1 MKLLK
6 NGFIVNME
14 TGEFSRQDIYIE
26 NNEIIKIAPNI
37 QMDDVEAIDCTNKWL
52 IPGLIDMHVHIKKH
66 FANYFTAAGIT
77 TVRNTAGSIIELKPF
92 IDANGSKLEP
102 RVISADRMIDGP
114 PGLWGDD
121 TAYNINVDN
130 ADLAKQEVARQ
141 VELGAHFI
149 KVYGWL
155 DPEYMEVVVSEARK
169 HNLEVSSDILYSKKV
184 DALHAADI
192 GIDWL
197 EHGSG
202 IIQAMYP
209 EWSMDAPKEIWDS
222 IPWEQPDEQLIESIC
237 KELLK
242 KDIKLCPTIVLYD
255 QMRLAE
261 HYWTTTHE
269 VVHHMDNS
277 DYLFKHWPQAVQA
290 KQGQVTFG
298 IQTKTIQKIAYTYY
312 KMGGTVV
319 TGTDTP
325 AGSFTYPGFALHRE
339 LQLFVDAGFT
349 PLEALQQATINAAKA
364 LKVADLGDIKEGFT
378 ADLLVLNEN
387 PLSDIENT
395 MKIDRIVKDGK
406 LYAIHELLENIPT
419 EQEINDYTKELIKT
433 FEELGLNAGN

>member
-6 NGFIVNME
+6 NGFVVNME
-14 TGEFSRQDIYIE
+14 TGEFTRQDVYIE
-26 NNEIIKIAPNI
+26 NNKILKVAPNLH
-37 QMDDVEAIDCTNKWL
+37 MDNVEVMDFTGKWI

-92 IDANGSKLEP
+92 IDANGSELEP

-130 ADLAKQEVARQ
+130 TELAKQEVARQ

-155 DPEYMEVVVSEARK
+155 DPEYMETVVEEARK
-169 HNLEVSSDILYSKKV
+169 HNLEVSSDIIHSKKV

-197 EHGSG
+197 EHCSG

-209 EWSMDAPKEIWDS
+209 HWTMDAPKEVWDT
-222 IPWEQPDEQLIESIC
+222 IPWDQPDEELIENVC
-237 KELLK
+237 KQLLI

-255 QMRLAE
+255 QMRLADQ
-261 HYWTTTHE
+261 YWTTKHE
-269 VVHHMDNS
+269 IVDHMENS
-277 DYLFKHWPQAVQA
+277 DYLFKHWPQAAQV

-298 IQTKTIQKIAYTYY
+298 TQTKMIQKIAYIYC

-325 AGSFTYPGFALHRE
+325 AGNFTYPGFALHRE

-349 PLEALQQATINAAKA
+349 PLEALQQATMNAAKA
-364 LKVADLGDIKEGFT
+364 LKIADLGDIKEGFI
-378 ADLLVLNEN
+378 ADLLVVNEN

-406 LYAIHELLENIPT
+406 LYTIPELLENIPT
-419 EQEINDYTKELIKT
+419 EQEMNDYVNELIKT
-433 FEELGLNAGN
+433 FEEQGLYAGN

>member
-6 NGFIVNME
+6 NGFAVNME
-14 TGEFSRQDIYIE
+14 TGEFTRQDVYIE
-26 NNEIIKIAPNI
+26 NNKIVKVAPNL
-37 QMDDVEAIDCTNKWL
+37 QMENVEVMDCTDKWL

-92 IDANGSKLEP
+92 IDANGSELEP

-130 ADLAKQEVARQ
+130 AKLAKQEVARQ

-155 DPEYMEVVVSEARK
+155 DPEYMKVVVDEARK
-169 HNLEVSSDILYSKKV
+169 HNLEVSSDILYSTKV
-184 DALHAADI
+184 DALLAADI

-197 EHGSG
+197 EHASG
-202 IIQAMYP
+202 IVQAMYP
-209 EWSMDAPKEIWDS
+209 QWTMDAPKEIWDS
-222 IPWEQPDEQLIESIC
+222 IPWEQPDEELIESVC
-237 KELLK
+237 KQMLK
-242 KDIKLCPTIVLYD
+242 KNIKLCPTIVLYD
-255 QMRLAE
+255 QMRLADQ
-261 HYWTTTHE
+261 YWTTTHE
-269 VVHHMDNS
+269 VVHHIENN
-277 DYLFKHWPQAVQA
+277 DYLFKYWPQAAQA
-290 KQGQVTFG
+290 KQGQNTLG

-325 AGSFTYPGFALHRE
+325 AGIYTYPGFALHRE

-364 LKVADLGDIKEGFT
+364 LKVVDLGDIKEGFT

-406 LYAIHELLENIPT
+406 LYTISELLENIPT
-419 EQEINDYTKELIKT
+419 EQEMNDFINELIKT
-433 FEELGLNAGN
+433 FEEQGLYAGN

>member
-6 NGFIVNME
+6 NGFVVNME
-14 TGEFSRQDIYIE
+14 TGEFTRQDVYIE
-26 NNEIIKIAPNI
+26 NNKILKVAPNLH
-37 QMDDVEAIDCTNKWL
+37 MDNVEVMDFTGKWI

-92 IDANGSKLEP
+92 IDANGSELEP

-130 ADLAKQEVARQ
+130 TELAKQEVARQ

-155 DPEYMEVVVSEARK
+155 DPEYMETVVEEARK
-169 HNLEVSSDILYSKKV
+169 HNLEVSSDIIHSKKV

-197 EHGSG
+197 EHCSG

-209 EWSMDAPKEIWDS
+209 HWTMDGPKEVWDT
-222 IPWEQPDEQLIESIC
+222 IPWDKPDEALIENVC
-237 KELLK
+237 KQLLI

-255 QMRLAE
+255 QMRLADQ
-261 HYWTTTHE
+261 YWTTKHE
-269 VVHHMDNS
+269 IVDHMENS
-277 DYLFKHWPQAVQA
+277 DYLFKHWPQAAQV

-298 IQTKTIQKIAYTYY
+298 TQTKMIQKIAYIYY

-325 AGSFTYPGFALHRE
+325 AGNFTYPGFALHRE

-349 PLEALQQATINAAKA
+349 PLEALQQATMNAAKA
-364 LKVADLGDIKEGFT
+364 LKIADLGDIKEGFI
-378 ADLLVLNEN
+378 ADLLVVNEN

-406 LYAIHELLENIPT
+406 LYTIPELLENIPT
-419 EQEINDYTKELIKT
+419 EQEMNDYVNELIKT
-433 FEELGLNAGN
+433 FEEQGLYAGN

>member
-6 NGFIVNME
+6 NGFAVNME
-14 TGEFSRQDIYIE
+14 TGEFTRQDVYIE
-26 NNEIIKIAPNI
+26 NNKIVKVAPNL
-37 QMDDVEAIDCTNKWL
+37 QMENVEVMDCTDKWL

-92 IDANGSKLEP
+92 IDAYGSELEP

-130 ADLAKQEVARQ
+130 AELAKQEVARQ

-155 DPEYMEVVVSEARK
+155 DPEYMKVVVDEARK
-169 HNLEVSSDILYSKKV
+169 HNLEVSSDILYSTKV
-184 DALHAADI
+184 DALLAADI

-197 EHGSG
+197 EHSSG
-202 IIQAMYP
+202 IVQAMYP
-209 EWSMDAPKEIWDS
+209 QWTMDAPKEIWDS
-222 IPWEQPDEQLIESIC
+222 IPWEQPDEELIESVC
-237 KELLK
+237 KQMLK
-242 KDIKLCPTIVLYD
+242 KNIKLCPTIVLYD
-255 QMRLAE
+255 QMRLADQ
-261 HYWTTTHE
+261 YWTTTHE
-269 VVHHMDNS
+269 VVHHIENN
-277 DYLFKHWPQAVQA
+277 DYLFKYWPQAAQA
-290 KQGQVTFG
+290 KQGQNTLG

-325 AGSFTYPGFALHRE
+325 AGIYTYPGFALHRE

-364 LKVADLGDIKEGFT
+364 LKVVDLGDIKEGFT

-406 LYAIHELLENIPT
+406 LYTISELLENIPT
-419 EQEINDYTKELIKT
+419 EQEMNDFINELIKT
-433 FEELGLNAGN
+433 FEEQGLYAGN

>member
-6 NGFIVNME
+6 NGFVINME
-14 TGEFSRQDIYIE
+14 RGEFTRQDVYIE
-26 NNEIIKIAPNI
+26 NNKIIKVAPNL
-37 QMDDVEAIDCTNKWL
+37 QMNHVEVMDCTNKWL

-92 IDANGSKLEP
+92 IDANGSELEP

-130 ADLAKQEVARQ
+130 EDLARQEVARQ

-149 KVYGWL
+149 KIYGWL
-155 DPEYMEVVVSEARK
+155 DPEYMKVVVDEANK
-169 HNLEVSSDILYSKKV
+169 HNLEVSSDILYSRKV
-184 DALHAADI
+184 DALLAADI
-192 GIDWL
+192 GINWL
-197 EHGSG
+197 EHASG
-202 IIQAMYP
+202 IVQAMYP
-209 EWSMDAPKEIWDS
+209 QWTMDAPQEIWDS
-222 IPWEQPDEQLIESIC
+222 IPWEQPDEELIESIC
-237 KELLK
+237 KQLLI

-255 QMRLAE
+255 QMRLAAQ
-261 HYWTTTHE
+261 YWTTNHE
-269 VVHHMDNS
+269 IVHHMEDS
-277 DYLFKHWPQAVQA
+277 DYLFKHWPQAAQA
-290 KQGQVTFG
+290 KQGQSTFG

-325 AGSFTYPGFALHRE
+325 AGIYTYPGIALHRE

-349 PLEALQQATINAAKA
+349 PFEALQQATINAAKA
-364 LKVADLGDIKEGFT
+364 LKVADLGEIKEGFT

-387 PLSDIENT
+387 PLINIENT
-395 MKIDRIVKDGK
+395 MKIDRLVKDGK
-406 LYAIHELLENIPT
+406 LYTIPELLENIPT
-419 EQEINDYTKELIKT
+419 EQEMNDFINELIKT
-433 FEELGLNAGN
+433 FEEQGLYAGN

>member
-6 NGFIVNME
+6 NGFVVNME
-14 TGEFSRQDIYIE
+14 TGEFTRQDVYIE
-26 NNEIIKIAPNI
+26 NNKILKVAPNLH
-37 QMDDVEAIDCTNKWL
+37 MDNVEVMDFTGKWI

-92 IDANGSKLEP
+92 IDANGSELEP

-130 ADLAKQEVARQ
+130 TELAKQEVARQ

-155 DPEYMEVVVSEARK
+155 DPEYMETVVEEARK
-169 HNLEVSSDILYSKKV
+169 HNLEVSSDIIHSKKV

-197 EHGSG
+197 EHCSG

-209 EWSMDAPKEIWDS
+209 HWTMDAPKEVWDT
-222 IPWEQPDEQLIESIC
+222 IPWDQPDEELIENVC
-237 KELLK
+237 KQLLI

-255 QMRLAE
+255 QMRLADQ
-261 HYWTTTHE
+261 YWTTKHE
-269 VVHHMDNS
+269 IVDHMENS
-277 DYLFKHWPQAVQA
+277 DYLFKHWPQAAQV

-298 IQTKTIQKIAYTYY
+298 TQTKMIQKIAYIYC

-325 AGSFTYPGFALHRE
+325 AGNFTYPGFALHRE

-349 PLEALQQATINAAKA
+349 PLEALQQATMNAAKA
-364 LKVADLGDIKEGFT
+364 LKIADLGDIKEGFI
-378 ADLLVLNEN
+378 ADLLVVNEN
-387 PLSDIENT
+387 PLNDIANT

-406 LYAIHELLENIPT
+406 LYTIPELLENIPT
-419 EQEINDYTKELIKT
+419 EQEMNDYVNELIKT
-433 FEELGLNAGN
+433 FEEQGLYAGN

>member
-6 NGFIVNME
+6 NGFVVNME
-14 TGEFSRQDIYIE
+14 TGEFTRQDVYIE
-26 NNEIIKIAPNI
+26 NNKIVKVAPNL
-37 QMDDVEAIDCTNKWL
+37 QMENVEVMDFTDKWL

-92 IDANGSKLEP
+92 IDANGSELEP

-130 ADLAKQEVARQ
+130 AELAKQEVARQ

-155 DPEYMEVVVSEARK
+155 DPECMKVVVDEAHK
-169 HNLEVSSDILYSKKV
+169 HNLEVSSDILYSTKV
-184 DALHAADI
+184 DALLAADI
-192 GIDWL
+192 WIDWL
-197 EHGSG
+197 EHASG
-202 IIQAMYP
+202 IVQAMYP
-209 EWSMDAPKEIWDS
+209 QWTMDAPKEIWDS
-222 IPWEQPDEQLIESIC
+222 IPWEQPDEELIESVC
-237 KELLK
+237 KQLLK
-242 KDIKLCPTIVLYD
+242 KNIKLCPTIVLYD
-255 QMRLAE
+255 QMRLADQ
-261 HYWTTTHE
+261 YWTTTHE
-269 VVHHMDNS
+269 VVHHIENN
-277 DYLFKHWPQAVQA
+277 DYLFKYWPQAAQA

-325 AGSFTYPGFALHRE
+325 AGIYTYPGFALHRE

-406 LYAIHELLENIPT
+406 LYTIPELLENIPT
-419 EQEINDYTKELIKT
+419 EQEMNDFINELIKT
-433 FEELGLNAGN
+433 FEEQGLYAGN

>member
-6 NGFIVNME
+6 NGFVVNME
-14 TGEFSRQDIYIE
+14 TGDFTRQDVYIE
-26 NNEIIKIAPNI
+26 NNKIVKVAPNL
-37 QMDDVEAIDCTNKWL
+37 QLDHVEVMDCTDKWL

-92 IDANGSKLEP
+92 IDANGSEMEP

-130 ADLAKQEVARQ
+130 ADLARQEVARQ
-141 VELGAHFI
+141 IELGTHFI

-155 DPEYMEVVVSEARK
+155 DPEYMKVVVEEARK
-169 HNLEVSSDILYSKKV
+169 HNLEVSSDIIYSKKV
-184 DALHAADI
+184 DALLAADI

-197 EHGSG
+197 EHCSG

-209 EWSMDAPKEIWDS
+209 QWTMDAPKEIWDT
-222 IPWEQPDEQLIESIC
+222 IPWDQPDEELITNIC
-237 KELLK
+237 KQLLK

-255 QMRLAE
+255 QMRLADQ
-261 HYWTTTHE
+261 YWTINHE
-269 VVHHMDNS
+269 IVDHMENS
-277 DYLFKHWPQAVQA
+277 DYLFKHWPQAAHA
-290 KQGQVTFG
+290 KQGQATLG

-325 AGSFTYPGFALHRE
+325 AGIYTYPGFALHRE

-349 PLEALQQATINAAKA
+349 PVEALQQATINAAKA
-364 LKVADLGDIKEGFT
+364 LKIADLGDIKEGFI

-387 PLSDIENT
+387 PLIHIENT
-395 MKIDRIVKDGK
+395 MKIDQIVKDGEM
-406 LYAIHELLENIPT
+406 YTIPELLGNIPT
-419 EQEINDYTKELIKT
+419 EQEMNDYISELIKT
-433 FEELGLNAGN
+433 FEQQGLYAGN

>member
-6 NGFIVNME
+6 NGFVVDME
-14 TGEFSRQDIYIE
+14 TGEFNRQDVYIE
-26 NNEIIKIAPNI
+26 NNKIVKVAPHLQIDNI
-37 QMDDVEAIDCTNKWL
+37 EVLDFTNKWL

-92 IDANGSKLEP
+92 IDANGSEMEP

-121 TAYNINVDN
+121 TAYNLNVDK
-130 ADLAKQEVARQ
+130 ADLARQEVARQ

-155 DPEYMEVVVSEARK
+155 DPEYMETVVEEARK
-169 HNLEVSSDILYSKKV
+169 HNLEVSSDLIYSKKV
-184 DALHAADI
+184 DALLAAHI

-197 EHGSG
+197 EHCSG

-209 EWSMDAPKEIWDS
+209 QWTMDAPKDVWES
-222 IPWEQPDEQLIESIC
+222 IPWEQPDEQLIENVC
-237 KELLK
+237 RKLMEK
-242 KDIKLCPTIVLYD
+242 NIKLCPTIVLYD
-255 QMRLAE
+255 QMRLADQ
-261 HYWTTTHE
+261 YWTTNHE
-269 VVHHMDNS
+269 VVDHMENS
-277 DYLFKHWPQAVQA
+277 DFLFNHWPQAAQA
-290 KQGQVTFG
+290 KQGQDTIG

-325 AGSFTYPGFALHRE
+325 AGIYTYPGFALHRE

-364 LKVADLGDIKEGFT
+364 LNTTDLGDIKEGFT
-378 ADLLVLNEN
+378 ADLLILNEN
-387 PLSDIENT
+387 PLSNIENT
-395 MKIDRIVKDGK
+395 MKIDRIVKDGN
-406 LYAIHELLENIPT
+406 LYTIPELLENIPT
-419 EQEINDYTKELIKT
+419 EQEMNDYINELIQT